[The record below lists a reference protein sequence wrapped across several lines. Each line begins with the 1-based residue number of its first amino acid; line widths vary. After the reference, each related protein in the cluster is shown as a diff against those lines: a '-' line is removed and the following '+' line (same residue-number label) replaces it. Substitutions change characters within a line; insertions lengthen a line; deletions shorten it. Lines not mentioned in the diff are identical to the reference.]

1 MQGNREGDSETLVV
15 HPALCTLYSVP
26 TRLQDSNCA
35 PRLARMTNGFC
46 ACVIVSCSTDE
57 LGTMAGVQ
65 VALVKHCIERGKLK
79 NALQAAKALG
89 LEAEFPDLE
98 RMQREDTLASLSK
111 KQLWPQAC
119 HYVKDDRQLQASSL
133 YACCDSAA
141 VAQLFMLPHGLS
153 GSTFAVFLSPLSFNV
168 KEALYSCIAFPA

>member
-1 MQGNREGDSETLVV
+1 M

-26 TRLQDSNCA
+26 TWLQASNCA

-46 ACVIVSCSTDE
+46 ACVIVSCSTVE

-119 HYVKDDRQLQASSL
+119 HYVKDDRQLQASFL
-133 YACCDSAA
+133 HACCDSRA
-141 VAQLFMLPHGLS
+141 VAQLFMCCHMGFPG
-153 GSTFAVFLSPLSFNV
+153 AFLSFSF
-168 KEALYSCIAFPA
+168 PP